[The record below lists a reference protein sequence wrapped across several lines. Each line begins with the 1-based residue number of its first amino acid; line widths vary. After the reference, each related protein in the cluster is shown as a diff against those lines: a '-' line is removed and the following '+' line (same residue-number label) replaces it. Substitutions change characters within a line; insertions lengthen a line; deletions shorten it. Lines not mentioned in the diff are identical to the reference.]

1 LTVKQAAHL
10 LDLHEVSLRR
20 KIARGE
26 IPGVLELGGPG
37 CALRILEDELAR
49 WLQVPAERHGPVDPA
64 VASLHARGEMRKLGG
79 VSDRGCR
86 TRPVSGT
93 DQGAA

>member
-1 LTVKQAAHL
+1 MTTLEKPRWLTVKEAAHL

-26 IPGVLELGGPG
+26 IPGVLQLGGPG

-49 WLQVPAERHGPVDPA
+49 WLQVPAERRGPESSRQVESRQHG
-64 VASLHARGEMRKLGG
+64 GEE
-79 VSDRGCR
+79 
-86 TRPVSGT
+86 
-93 DQGAA
+93 AA